1 LIVVGAVT
9 SNVQIGQTGVF
20 CILVGIF
27 YGVGIVGGGLALI
40 VVGAVTSNVQIFQ
53 IGGIC
58 ILVAIAYGV
67 GIQVGQEKNDD

>member
-1 LIVVGAVT
+1 M
-9 SNVQIGQTGVF
+9 
-20 CILVGIF
+20 
-27 YGVGIVGGGLALI
+27 I